1 MKDYY
6 KEYLSN
12 HYDPK
17 CRLMHFIGQWAT
29 IFFAISV
36 IVCKNWILIPL
47 IPLIVYPFAISGH
60 ILFQKK
66 GNKPSFTKMSFL
78 KAKIAD
84 WKMFVDIIKGKIS
97 IW

>member
-6 KEYLSN
+6 KEYLEN

-29 IFFAISV
+29 ILFV
-36 IVCKNWILIPL
+36 IYIAFHGYWKLIPL
-47 IPLIVYPFAISGH
+47 IPFIIYPFAVSGH
-60 ILFQKK
+60 ILFQEK
-66 GNKPSFTKMSFL
+66 GNKPSFYNMSFV

-84 WKMFVDIIKGKIS
+84 WRMFLDIMKGKIS

>member
-1 MKDYY
+1 MRNYY
-6 KEYLSN
+6 KEYLDNHSN
-12 HYDPK
+12 PK

-36 IVCKNWILIPL
+36 ISSQNWWLIPL
-47 IPLIVYPFAISGH
+47 VPFVIYPFAISGH
-60 ILFQKK
+60 MLFQEK
-66 GNKPSFTKMSFL
+66 GNRPSFTKMSFI

-84 WKMFVDIIKGKIS
+84 WKMFIDILKGNLS